1 MPRGRKPEGDHALSN
16 AERQARYRAHRLTK
30 PSPVVTRTRR
40 STDRR
45 SRPQRWRDAVA
56 ELLALQAEYARWL
69 TGLPTACATPPLPRL
84 SRPSLIS
91 SSLPS
96 PTSSRPAATV
106 VTDRLPQ
113 ADHDPLDLG
122 LVM

>member
-1 MPRGRKPEGDHALSN
+1 MPRGRKPDGEHALSN

-40 STDRR
+40 STDP
-45 SRPQRWRDAVA
+45 SMQGG
-56 ELLALQAEYARWL
+56 LL
-69 TGLPTACATPPLPRL
+69 GSPTACATQPLPRL
-84 SRPSLIS
+84 SRPSPIS
-91 SSLPS
+91 ISLPS

-106 VTDRLPQ
+106 VTDRLRQ

>member
-1 MPRGRKPEGDHALSN
+1 MPRGRKPDGEHALSN

-69 TGLPTACATPPLPRL
+69 TGLPDSLRDTAPLPRL
-84 SRPSLIS
+84 SRPSPIS
-91 SSLPS
+91 ISLPS

-106 VTDRLPQ
+106 VTDR
-113 ADHDPLDLG
+113 AASS
-122 LVM
+122 